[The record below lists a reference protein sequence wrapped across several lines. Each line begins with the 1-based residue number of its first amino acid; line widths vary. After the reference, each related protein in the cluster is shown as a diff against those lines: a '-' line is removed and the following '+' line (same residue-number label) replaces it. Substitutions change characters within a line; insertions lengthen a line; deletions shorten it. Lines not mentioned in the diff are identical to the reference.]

1 MAAGATYEP
10 IATFTTTSAQS
21 SYTFSSISS
30 SYTDLI
36 LVVTNTTSSTN
47 SIALQFN
54 SDTASNYSN
63 TVLQGDGSSASSQRD
78 VSQTSLI
85 VGSTGTNINTTIC
98 QIMNYSNTSIYKSLL
113 SRAGWGGFTLVRG
126 IVGLWRSTSSINS
139 IKILTANGSNFNTG
153 ATFTLYGIAAA

>member
-126 IVGLWRSTSSINS
+126 IVGLWRNTSSINS